1 MNWKYI
7 IPFFAIAVACETPSS
22 KDEAKIF
29 DKPTNLI
36 AAINPIEGTNE
47 APRMF
52 QVNADQAKSIDLGN
66 GGSLEFPANAFVD
79 ENGKPVKGKVDIEW
93 QEFHSLGDIMLSGI
107 PMKYDS
113 AGVNYDFESGGM
125 FTIHASQK
133 GNPVEIAPSKKVG
146 VNVASIQDTPCYN
159 FYEIDEESG
168 DWTYETTKLGEPEST
183 QSETT
188 NVQDEV
194 KQVDLLDVT
203 LSTKSFPE
211 LAKLDIVGWEVK
223 RTLKPAE
230 KRILKLQSTKLRL
243 IQTDSLGLT
252 LEAKTATNQ
261 SLKYPVAPY
270 TVDRALAASKVNRQ
284 EMEKSF
290 AETREYA
297 KEMLAGRVIR
307 SIDID
312 NFGTY
317 NWDVIFK
324 RQNSKPL
331 FAKFNFPKNVNP
343 QLVSLFLVSPDE
355 NIIVNYNPAGDD
367 KFSFDP
373 DKKNCLI
380 AILPGNKIVS
390 VSNEGFSFARS
401 LKKGQVCEF
410 EFKET
415 GIKLTSSKDIMNHMN
430 ALI

>member
-7 IPFFAIAVACETPSS
+7 IPLFAIAVACETPTTED
-22 KDEAKIF
+22 KAKVV
-29 DKPTNLI
+29 DQPSAVI
-36 AAINPIEGTNE
+36 AAINPIEGTDS
-47 APRMF
+47 APRKF
-52 QVNADQAKSIDLGN
+52 RVNAEEGKTIDLGN
-66 GGSLEFPANAFVD
+66 GGSIEFPENTFVD
-79 ENGKPVKGKVDIEW
+79 ENGKAVKGKVDVEW

-113 AGVNYDFESGGM
+113 AGVQFDLVSGGM

-133 GNPVEIAPSKKVG
+133 GKPVEIAPSKKVG
-146 VNVASIQDTPCYN
+146 VNLASIQDTPCYN

-168 DWTYETTKLGEPEST
+168 DWTYETTKSGEPV
-183 QSETT
+183 QSETASIK
-188 NVQDEV
+188 EKV
-194 KQVDLLDVT
+194 KQPDLLDVT

-223 RTLKPAE
+223 RTLQSGE
-230 KRILKLQSTKLRL
+230 KNILKMQSTKLRL
-243 IQTDSLGLT
+243 MQTDSLGLT
-252 LEAKTATNQ
+252 LEAKTAGHQ

-270 TVDRALAASKVNRQ
+270 TVDQALKASVVNRQ
-284 EMEKSF
+284 EMDNMV

-297 KEMLAGRVIR
+297 KELQAGRVIR

-317 NWDVIFK
+317 NWDIINK

-331 FAKFNFPKNVNP
+331 FAKFNFPKSVNP

-355 NIIVNYNPAGDD
+355 NVIVSYNSAGDER
-367 KFSFDP
+367 FSFDP
-373 DKKNCLI
+373 DLKNCLI

-390 VSNEGFSFARS
+390 VSNEGFSLARS

-415 GIKLTSSKDIMNHMN
+415 GIKLNSSKDIMNHMN